1 MAGKEPFFETSEI
14 CGSLQILVWMQEG
27 HFAMGPKR
35 DPNPRTVRRKLL
47 ERHAFVALTR
57 PCVSTQA
64 VSHKLPSVHR
74 RCDSKTTTLQ
84 VCPICS
90 PSDTTHFDDWACI
103 RMSAHFQFRRALLA
117 FGTELARSRLQHC
130 GAAEAGSL
138 RWHVLED
145 PRISKNCLGVPVRLA
160 AKNWHGT
167 LISMAVARKRWA
179 HSSEWN
185 RPLQTLHEHCR
196 WL

>member
-1 MAGKEPFFETSEI
+1 MQPGKNAKTVEP
-14 CGSLQILVWMQEG
+14 VWMQKG

-103 RMSAHFQFRRALLA
+103 RISAHFQFRRALLA

-130 GAAEAGSL
+130 GAAVAGSL
-138 RWHVLED
+138 RWHVLEHC
-145 PRISKNCLGVPVRLA
+145 RISKSCLGVRFSA
-160 AKNWHGT
+160 NSWHGR
-167 LISMAVARKRWA
+167 LIPMAVAHKRWA